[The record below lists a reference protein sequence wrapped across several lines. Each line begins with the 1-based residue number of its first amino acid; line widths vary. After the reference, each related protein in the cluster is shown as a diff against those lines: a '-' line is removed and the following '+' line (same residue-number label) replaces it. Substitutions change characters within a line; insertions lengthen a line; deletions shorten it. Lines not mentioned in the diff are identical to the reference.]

1 MTGLLARS
9 PDAEVLPAPP
19 LHNTPAHFHHIFT
32 GRASFPRS
40 SLLCWNSKIEQIAF
54 LRRIS

>member
-9 PDAEVLPAPP
+9 PDAEALPA
-19 LHNTPAHFHHIFT
+19 LLRHSPAQFHHIFT

-40 SLLCWNSKIEQIAF
+40 SLLCWNSKSEQIAF